1 MNRRSDESRDCASH
15 CTPASAH
22 GRALPLTVQ
31 LELSIDCQVRSL
43 TTLQQHSNP
52 STPAMSVFRNLV
64 HRTTCETELRPGFDS
79 SGPGDELLHAPGPYF
94 LCGMLMIVKVFN

>member
-22 GRALPLTVQ
+22 GRAL
-31 LELSIDCQVRSL
+31 SI
-43 TTLQQHSNP
+43 
-52 STPAMSVFRNLV
+52 FRNLV
-64 HRTTCETELRPGFDS
+64 HRTTSETELRPGFVS
-79 SGPGDELLHAPGPYF
+79 SGPEDELLHAPGPYF